1 MIYLGLNSL
10 LDLHARMLKH
20 SGGQQGIRD
29 QRLIDL
35 ALEEPRKTLAGQQVS
50 ASLLEKATALGYSIL
65 LNRPFYDG
73 NKRMAHYALA
83 TFLKLNGTDIF
94 ARVDEQEKVVRAL
107 AAGMMDPKHF
117 LAWLRQNSTSA
128 TAK

>member
-1 MIYLGLNSL
+1 MIYFSTSSL

-20 SGGQQGIRD
+20 SGGQIGVRD
-29 QRLIDL
+29 PKLIDL

-65 LNRPFYDG
+65 LNRPFHDG
-73 NKRMAHYALA
+73 NKRMAHFALA

-117 LAWLRQNSTSA
+117 VAWLRQNSTSA
-128 TAK
+128 AR

>member
-1 MIYLGLNSL
+1 MKYFRP
-10 LDLHARMLKH
+10 DLSAEAFLASDAAR
-20 SGGQQGIRD
+20 
-29 QRLIDL
+29 
-35 ALEEPRKTLAGQQVS
+35 
-50 ASLLEKATALGYSIL
+50 Y
-65 LNRPFYDG
+65 
-73 NKRMAHYALA
+73 
-83 TFLKLNGTDIF
+83 LNGTDIF

>member
-1 MIYLGLNSL
+1 MIENSKVRST
-10 LDLHARMLKH
+10 HTRRAAIVYIRQSYPSQVENNRESTAR
-20 SGGQQGIRD
+20 QY
-29 QRLIDL
+29 
-35 ALEEPRKTLAGQQVS
+35 ALV
-50 ASLLEKATALGYSIL
+50 EKATALGYSIL